1 MASSGPISHKALS
14 ARIGHEFGSAEYLD
28 RALTHSS
35 YFAKSKKKS
44 ADNER
49 LEFLGDRVLG
59 LVIAE
64 LLFETF
70 PGSTEGELAPRL
82 NALVRKE
89 TCADVAREIGL
100 GDLLRMSPGEEQAG
114 GRNKTAILG
123 DACEALIAA
132 IYFDGGFP
140 AAKQFIVRFWRPM
153 LKSVEQPPRDPKTM
167 LQEWVQG
174 KGMAPPRYRLVE
186 RTGPDHEP
194 TFTISV
200 EVNDM
205 APISATA
212 GSKRA
217 AEQAAAEGFLR
228 QNGLFGL

>member
-1 MASSGPISHKALS
+1 MASGGTNSQRELS
-14 ARIGHEFGSAEYLD
+14 ARIGHEFGSADYLE

-35 YFAKSKKKS
+35 YLAKSKKKT
-44 ADNER
+44 DNER

-70 PGSTEGELAPRL
+70 PKSSEGELAPRL

-100 GDLLRMSPGEEQAG
+100 GELLRMSPGEEQAG
-114 GRNKTAILG
+114 GRDKTAILG

-140 AAKQFIVRFWRPM
+140 AARQFIVRFWHPL

-174 KGMAPPRYRLVE
+174 KGMTPPRYRLVD

-200 EVNDM
+200 EITDM
-205 APISATA
+205 SPVTA
-212 GSKRA
+212 RASSKRG
-217 AEQAAAEGFLR
+217 AEQAAAEEFLR